1 MNTVIKADNIKKIY
15 SFGTVRV
22 EALKGVSLEVKRG
35 EFISVMGPSGSG
47 KSTLMHILGCLD
59 TPTSGKYF
67 LDGEDVSTL
76 SKNDLAEIRNKKI
89 GFVFQTFNL
98 LPYLTVLDNVL
109 LPVIYN
115 KDANFE
121 KAVDKAKKLLER
133 VGIENRIN
141 HLPAQLSGGERQRVA
156 IVRALIN
163 EPVILLA
170 DEPTGNL
177 DTKTGEEI
185 LKILKELNREKN
197 VTEIIVTHDPAIAGF
212 TEKIIR
218 IKDGLVER
226 TDKNSKKRVDKRPLS
241 EEKENEIN

>member
-226 TDKNSKKRVDKRPLS
+226 TDKNSKKRVGKKAFVGGKR
-241 EEKENEIN
+241 K